1 MALLHRAEIS
11 PSKLELLAGWL
22 PAQPWYAGPAG
33 GEPVRVAGYRFD
45 DPAGEV
51 GVETLLVRVGDA
63 PVYQVPLTYRGAPL
77 AGAERWLVGTTE
89 HSVLGPRW
97 VYDACGDPVY
107 AAALATAIRTGGGQA
122 EEYFETDAG
131 RESRPPSMTIAVT
144 GSVPVPV
151 VGAVRRVHDGDPT
164 VIGTDTVDLAVARR
178 LSGGDLSGDD
188 PSGGLSGSDPS
199 GGGLSGGRSDA
210 GMLTGSWPGQPTPL
224 PLARVLPR

>member
-22 PAQPWYAGPAG
+22 PDRPWYAGPAG

-51 GVETLLVRVGDA
+51 GIETLLVRVGDA

-77 AGAERWLVGTTE
+77 AGAERWLVGTTD

-144 GSVPVPV
+144 GRVPAPV
-151 VGAVRRVHDGDPT
+151 VGAVRQVRDGDPT

-178 LSGGDLSGDD
+178 LSGD
-188 PSGGLSGSDPS
+188 GLS
-199 GGGLSGGRSDA
+199 GGGLSGGGLSGDGSDA
-210 GMLTGSWPGQPTPL
+210 GTLTGSWPGRPTPL